1 VQSAS
6 KSAAVLE
13 PARNRSTSPGH
24 VPSIWLKKSSS
35 RLLKKSLAARFQDG
49 VVAVVEG

>member
-1 VQSAS
+1 VALILIDVNILIYASISDFPEHPGARDWLDSA
-6 KSAAVLE
+6 
-13 PARNRSTSPGH
+13 
-24 VPSIWLKKSSS
+24 S

>member
-1 VQSAS
+1 MLTQMI
-6 KSAAVLE
+6 
-13 PARNRSTSPGH
+13 P
-24 VPSIWLKKSSS
+24 SS